1 MKLLCGE
8 ALWSPETGFSTPPS
22 GAAVLVD
29 GQGRAVARGAADA
42 LRRAHPGIPVEEGE
56 GVLMPGLVDCHAHL
70 EIAAL
75 AGCVEKGLGLGRWVT
90 ELTQL
95 LPEKPAEEKR
105 EAALVAARAMRAL
118 GTVAVADV
126 CTSLATAPILREAGL
141 FGVSLLEVVGA
152 SEAVGAA
159 AFERACQRLA
169 AFPPGDGVDVDI
181 VPHSAYGTAPSVI
194 VAIAR
199 GDGVRSVHLAEHQDE
214 IRWLVSGEGGF
225 ADFLSSRGAPV
236 PGKRPV
242 PYLRELGALGSR
254 TLAVHLVEASEE
266 ELGILREVGA
276 TAVLCPRSNLHIG
289 GKLPDLH
296 AIRRAGLRWAL
307 GTDSLVSTPDHDLL
321 GEVRVLAEA
330 FPDVPL
336 DEMLR
341 AATVSGA
348 AALGLEAHPWVRI
361 PFERFPRGKEALA

>member
-95 LPEKPAEEKR
+95 LPEKPAEEK
-105 EAALVAARAMRAL
+105 
-118 GTVAVADV
+118 
-126 CTSLATAPILREAGL
+126 REAGL

>member
-8 ALWSPETGFSTPPS
+8 ALWSPETGFFFPPS

-29 GQGRAVARGAADA
+29 GQGRAVARGDAEA

-56 GVLMPGLVDCHAHL
+56 GVLMPGLVNCHAHL

-75 AGCVEKGLGLGRWVT
+75 AGRVGAGLGLGRWVA
-90 ELTQL
+90 ELTRAL
-95 LPEKPAEEKR
+95 LETSAEEKR

-126 CTSLATAPILREAGL
+126 CTNLATAPILREAGL
-141 FGVSLLEVVGA
+141 WGVSLLEVVGA
-152 SEAVGAA
+152 SEAAGAA
-159 AFERACQRLA
+159 ALDRVRERLA
-169 AFPPGDGVDVDI
+169 AHPPGSGVDVRI

-194 VAIAR
+194 RSIA
-199 GDGVRSVHLAEHQDE
+199 GGAGVRSVHAAEHEDE
-214 IRWLVSGEGGF
+214 VRWLVLGEGGF
-225 ADFLSSRGAPV
+225 ADFLRSKGAPV
-236 PGKRPV
+236 PGKRPI
-242 PYLRELGALGSR
+242 PYLHELGALGPG
-254 TLAVHLVEASEE
+254 TLAVHLVEADEKD
-266 ELGILREVGA
+266 LALLREAGA

-289 GKLPDLH
+289 GKLPDLR

-348 AALGLEAHPWVRI
+348 AALGLDVHPWVRI
-361 PFERFPRGKEALA
+361 PFERFPRGKEAFA